1 MGNNSSSVLQSDA
14 TTFSPTIS
22 NIPFNLDIL
31 ALKQKFT
38 ELLEYHENLRTVYL
52 DARNKAS
59 TYKIPMDSEDN
70 EVEKFTNTLTNG
82 NIETITNLFRL
93 GVLKIRIYNQSNT
106 ELFIQDNRVFGKIQ
120 DKLIS
125 NLKNLIDSA
134 SPLQTLYSLDTV
146 DDKYV
151 KKQYDNNVNA
161 LNDIIVRIL
170 LYKYNII
177 LNNYIIN
184 LYTIYLQS
192 QIEVFEAEILKA
204 KKQSEF
210 TTVQK
215 LLKELLQNAKVND
228 SNLKIDKHL
237 YDVHN
242 NIKKVQVGGN
252 ALDIQVRNV
261 ERISDL
267 LNRYAALYEESVTK
281 TTKFFELMSN
291 MIDTRTSQIIEK
303 YNKANATV
311 YNNNIRNAL
320 SALEK
325 KVTTNKIKYLS
336 EQDFSEFINKSNLN
350 DSDKQ
355 TLLQLLQIAT
365 LESNASQFGESL
377 LRSF

>member
-1 MGNNSSSVLQSDA
+1 MGNNSSVLQSDS

-22 NIPFNLDIL
+22 NIPFNLDIKT
-31 ALKQKFT
+31 LKQKLT
-38 ELLEYHENLRTVYL
+38 ELLEYHEKLKLIYV

-59 TYKIPMDSEDN
+59 TYKIPIESEDN
-70 EVEKFTNTLTNG
+70 EIEKFSKTLTNAD
-82 NIETITNLFRL
+82 IQSITNLFRL

-106 ELFIQDNRVFGKIQ
+106 ELYIQENKIFGKIQ
-120 DKLIS
+120 DQLIS
-125 NLKNLIDSA
+125 NLRNLIDSA
-134 SPLQTLYSLDTV
+134 TPLETVYSLDTV

-151 KKQYDNNVNA
+151 KKQYDNNVEA

-184 LYTIYLQS
+184 LYTIYVQS

-210 TTVQK
+210 VTVQK
-215 LLKELLQNAKVND
+215 LLKELLSNARVND
-228 SNLKIDKHL
+228 SSLKIDQHL
-237 YDVHN
+237 RDVHD

-252 ALDIQVRNV
+252 PLDLQVRNV

-267 LNRYAALYEESVTK
+267 LNRYSTLYEESVLK

-291 MIDTRTSQIIEK
+291 MINTKTSQIVEK
-303 YNKANATV
+303 YNKANTTV

-320 SALEK
+320 AALEK
-325 KVTTNKIKYLS
+325 KVTNNKIRYLS

-350 DSDKQ
+350 DTDKQ
-355 TLLQLLQIAT
+355 TLLRLLQIAS
-365 LESNASQFGESL
+365 LENNASGFGDSL
-377 LRSF
+377 LKSF